1 LRILLGITGGIA
13 AYKAAGLLRGLAEL
27 GHDVTALPTQNAL
40 RFIGEATLEALSGK
54 NIDSELYGDVASVR
68 HVQLGQE
75 AEMVVIAPATAAFL
89 GRYAAGIADDLL
101 LNAILASDAD
111 VVVVPAMHTEM
122 WQNEATVSNVELLR
136 SRGIRVMEP
145 ASGRLTGE
153 DSGPGRLPEVEE
165 IIDFLFANLPLA
177 GKTVTVTAGGT
188 REPID
193 DVRFIG
199 NRSSGK
205 MGIELAKAARDL
217 GADVKLIAC
226 NLSNTPK
233 GMTVV
238 HVEDVGQ
245 LDKELEQ
252 ASDILVMA
260 AAVSDYR
267 VENRY
272 RGKLSRSSV
281 PELKLTATSDLLAT
295 YTDKNPKSLAIGFA
309 LIDDSQDLVEVSREK
324 LRSKKAKAIVG
335 NRASALD
342 RDDTSVQ
349 FVTENGSVEIS
360 GPKQEV
366 ARAIMSRVAAEMSV

>member
-1 LRILLGITGGIA
+1 MRILLGITGGIA
-13 AYKAAGLLRGLAEL
+13 AYKAAGLLRALAEL

-54 NIDSELYGDVASVR
+54 NIDPDLYGDVASVR

-75 AEMVVIAPATAAFL
+75 AEMIVVAPATASFI
-89 GRYAAGIADDLL
+89 GRYASGIADDLL
-101 LNAILASDAD
+101 LNALLASDAD

-153 DSGPGRLPEVEE
+153 DSGPGRLPEVDQ
-165 IIDFLFANLPLA
+165 IVDVLFANSPLA

-188 REPID
+188 REQID
-193 DVRFIG
+193 AVRYIG

-217 GADVKLIAC
+217 GATVKLVAC
-226 NLSNTPK
+226 NLATVPK

-238 HVEDVGQ
+238 HVEDVQHLDEQ
-245 LDKELEQ
+245 LEEP
-252 ASDILVMA
+252 SDVLVMA

-267 VENRY
+267 IENRY
-272 RGKLSRSSV
+272 AGKHPRSSV
-281 PELKLTATSDLLAT
+281 PELKLTPTPDLLAN
-295 YTDKNPKSLAIGFA
+295 YTRRYPESFAVGFA

-324 LRSKKAKAIVG
+324 LDAKKVQAIVG
-335 NRASALD
+335 NRASVLEA
-342 RDDTSVQ
+342 DDASVV
-349 FVTENGSVEIS
+349 FVTDVGSDEIS
-360 GPKQEV
+360 GTKQEV
-366 ARAIMSRVAAEMSV
+366 ARAIMRRVATELSA